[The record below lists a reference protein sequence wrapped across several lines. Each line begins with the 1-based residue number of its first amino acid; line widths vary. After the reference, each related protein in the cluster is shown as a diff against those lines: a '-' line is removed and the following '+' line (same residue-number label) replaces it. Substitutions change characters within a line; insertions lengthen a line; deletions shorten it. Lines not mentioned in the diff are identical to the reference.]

1 MRAKRLHCTHQHH
14 EIGQRPKVVSV
25 IGAQPDEQVGI
36 VGHITIGDSVMIGAS
51 SGIHKSIPAGMVGGG
66 TPFLPFREWLKVE
79 TSKAKL
85 PEIRVKM
92 EKLMRRVEEL
102 EAVIH
107 KNTEGEP

>member
-1 MRAKRLHCTHQHH
+1 
-14 EIGQRPKVVSV
+14 
-25 IGAQPDEQVGI
+25 
-36 VGHITIGDSVMIGAS
+36 
-51 SGIHKSIPAGMVGGG
+51 MVGGG